1 MADLNRAGRAFARD
15 LIAGDNI
22 DRDSAWSLTA
32 DDGNTLLGDAGSDW
46 ANYGKHHLGIDTTE
60 NFDTKDHW
68 KYPFAKDGKIYR
80 SALVAIRQRSSS
92 QKDKVVY
99 DAAGALL
106 DEIDGDTDSS
116 QAIAGKGPNA
126 GGGVITVANRPPR
139 IEVQPRSDLASSA
152 PASPDCFSRWNPGI
166 RAATADEPN
175 VIEMFDVIGY
185 DFWSGGGIT
194 AESVSS
200 QLKSFSGQPVEVQI
214 NSPGGDMFE
223 GIAIYNLLNQYPG
236 KVTVKVMALAA
247 SAASVIAMAG
257 DDVQIGQGAFIMI
270 HNCWVMAI
278 GNRND
283 MREVADYLEP
293 FDQALR
299 DIYVARTGMK
309 ANDVATYM
317 DDETFIGARQAI
329 DEGFADTLLSQE
341 KIKEDKKAAASSKS
355 KIAALHIEAA
365 LVRRGHV
372 PAAQARS
379 MIVNAAG
386 AGADGTPAVRE
397 IEKILTR
404 NDGEHEGMSR
414 GTFRAL
420 IRDLKSGTPAA
431 AANQSDVM
439 PGADVGSKPGA
450 GQAELLTAI
459 AAFKQVA
466 KS

>member
-1 MADLNRAGRAFARD
+1 MADLNRAGRAYARD

-22 DRDSAWSLTA
+22 DRDSAWSFTA
-32 DDGNTLLGDAGSDW
+32 DDGNALLGDAGTDW

-92 QKDKVVY
+92 QKDKAVY

-116 QAIAGKGPNA
+116 QADGGKGPNA
-126 GGGVITVANRPPR
+126 SVIAVANRPPR

-166 RAATADEPN
+166 RAAAADEKN
-175 VIEMFDVIGY
+175 VIEIFDVIGY
-185 DFWSGGGIT
+185 DFWTGGGIT
-194 AESVSS
+194 DKSISD
-200 QLKSFSGQPVEVQI
+200 QLKSFGGQPVEVQI

-223 GIAIYNLLNQYPG
+223 GISIYNLLNQYPG

-257 DDVQIGQGAFIMI
+257 DEIQIGQGAFIMI

-309 ANDVATYM
+309 AADVETYM
-317 DDETFIGARQAI
+317 DDETFIGAKQAI
-329 DEGFADTLLSQE
+329 DEGFADTVLSQD
-341 KIKEDKKAAASSKS
+341 KIKEDKGAAASSKS

-372 PAAQARS
+372 PAAQARN
-379 MIVNAAG
+379 MIVSASTQE
-386 AGADGTPAVRE
+386 GTPAVRE

-404 NDGEHEGMSR
+404 KDGEHEGMSR

-431 AANQSDVM
+431 AAAQTDVK
-439 PGADVGSKPGA
+439 PGADVTTTKPGA
-450 GQAELLTAI
+450 GDADLI
-459 AAFKQVA
+459 AALA
-466 KS
+466 GLNRSLKS